1 MFLSA
6 FASTASI
13 LAVLVLVAEL
23 YMGSPGAWWF
33 YVGVFL
39 GAVLFNYEA
48 ELLAK
53 EALLDE
59 E

>member
-23 YMGSPGAWWF
+23 YIGSPRPWWF
-33 YVGVFL
+33 YAVTFL
-39 GAVLFNYEA
+39 GAVLLNYAA